1 MIDVGKMI
9 SIIRQERKM
18 SQAQLA
24 KKIGTTKQA
33 VSNYECGKRSPDYIT
48 LEAIADVLNV
58 PMSMLITK
66 QEQEIALSN
75 IYKTYENIIPASDLP
90 LKRIPILGE
99 TAAGEPI
106 IANREYDEFVE
117 IPDDGHKYD
126 AALRVTGDSM
136 APRYQIGDL
145 ALIRYQDDLEDGQ
158 IAAICLDDLVTLK
171 RVYHIPHG
179 LQLISDNPKYAPLIY
194 MDDEIN
200 NARLVGIAVGVL
212 HWE

>member
-9 SIIRQERKM
+9 SMIRRERNL
-18 SQAQLA
+18 SQTQLA
-24 KKIGTTKQA
+24 KKIGTTRQTI
-33 VSNYECGKRSPDYIT
+33 SNYERGERNPDYIT

-66 QEQEIALSN
+66 QEQETTLQR
-75 IYKTYENIIPASDLP
+75 IYKSYENIIPANDIP
-90 LKRIPILGE
+90 VRRVPILGE

-106 IANREYDEFVE
+106 IANRVYDEYAE
-117 IPDDGHKYD
+117 IPDDGRKYD

-136 APRYQIGDL
+136 EPRYQIGDL
-145 ALIRYQDDLEDGQ
+145 ALIRYQDDIEDGQ
-158 IAAICLDDLVTLK
+158 IGAICIDDSVTLK

-194 MDDEIN
+194 MDSDIN
-200 NARLVGIAVGVL
+200 NAHLVGIAIGVL

>member
-179 LQLISDNPKYAPLIY
+179 LQLISDNPKYAPQIY

-200 NARLVGIAVGVL
+200 NAHLVGIAVGVL